1 MSKLKIDTIAAVSTP
16 AGRAAISL
24 IRVSGPDTFEILK
37 KVFKTGGK
45 KTFPLHYSAYF
56 GTIIEPE
63 TGYAADQVIV
73 TTYLAP
79 KSYTGENIAEIATHG
94 NPVVVSKVLSILFK
108 NGARQAEAGEFTRR
122 AFLNGKMDLLE
133 VEAVSQLL
141 YASSS
146 TQARLALNQLDGLP
160 SRFVAKIREEL
171 LQQLVQLE
179 ASLNFPEE
187 DIESIDEQALKE
199 NIHKMLSEL
208 TLFADNAKNGSL
220 ISEGLKVAIVGKPN
234 AGKSSL
240 MNYLLGRD
248 RAIVTDIPGTTRDTL
263 EESMV
268 IGNMPVKLIDTAGMR
283 KAEDSIEAIG
293 IERTEKAIDAAFA
306 VIGVFDGS
314 MPADS
319 EDRDVLNKLKSL
331 DKPVLMIQN
340 KADLPQ
346 KLESDFFDKDAK
358 IIKLSALKGE
368 GMSELVSV
376 LANLMK
382 TDGIGSL
389 EEMVLLGASQTNALD
404 KALTALKRAE
414 DGIGNMYQDMLA
426 IDLEE
431 AVRELGRVN
440 GETVDVN
447 TLDMIFERFC
457 IGK

>member
-1 MSKLKIDTIAAVSTP
+1 MSKIKIDTIAALSTP
-16 AGRAAISL
+16 AGRAAISM
-24 IRVSGPDTFEILK
+24 IRLSGPDTFEILK

-45 KTFPLHYSAYF
+45 RAFPLHYSAYF
-56 GTIIEPE
+56 GNIIDPE
-63 TGYAADQVIV
+63 SGYVADQVIV
-73 TTYLAP
+73 NTYISP
-79 KSYTGENIAEIATHG
+79 KSYTGEDLAEISTHG

-108 NGARQAEAGEFTRR
+108 NGARQAEKGEFTRR

-133 VEAVSQLL
+133 VEALSQLL

-160 SRFVAKIREEL
+160 SKFVAKVREEL
-171 LQQLVQLE
+171 LEQLVQLE
-179 ASLNFPEE
+179 ASLNFPE
-187 DIESIDEQALKE
+187 DAIESIDEKALK
-199 NIHKMLSEL
+199 ISLQKILSEL
-208 TLFADNAKNGSL
+208 YIFADNAKNGSL
-220 ISEGLKVAIVGKPN
+220 ISEGLKIAIVGKPN

-263 EESMV
+263 EES
-268 IGNMPVKLIDTAGMR
+268 IILGSMPVKLIDTAGLR
-283 KAEDSIEAIG
+283 KAENDIEAIG
-293 IERTEKAIDAAFA
+293 IERTEKAIDTSFA

-314 MPADS
+314 KPSDS
-319 EDRDVLNKLKSL
+319 EDVSVLKRLKSL
-331 DKPVLMIQN
+331 DKPVLIIQN
-340 KADLPQ
+340 KSDLPQ
-346 KLESDFFDKDAK
+346 KLEPEFLEGLKV
-358 IIKLSALKGE
+358 IKSSATKGE
-368 GMSELVSV
+368 GMSDLINSITEL
-376 LANLMK
+376 LK
-382 TDGIGSL
+382 TQGLGSL

-414 DGIGNMYQDMLA
+414 EGIGNMYQDMLS

>member
-1 MSKLKIDTIAAVSTP
+1 MSKIKIDTIAALSTP
-16 AGRAAISL
+16 AGRAAISM
-24 IRVSGPDTFEILK
+24 IRLSGPDTFEILK

-45 KTFPLHYSAYF
+45 RAFPLHYSAYF
-56 GTIIEPE
+56 GNIIDPE
-63 TGYAADQVIV
+63 SGYVADQVIV
-73 TTYLAP
+73 NTYISP
-79 KSYTGENIAEIATHG
+79 KSYTGEDLAEISTHG
-94 NPVVVSKVLSILFK
+94 NPVIVSKVLSILFK
-108 NGARQAEAGEFTRR
+108 NGARQAEKGEFTRR

-133 VEAVSQLL
+133 VEALSQLL
-141 YASSS
+141 YASST

-160 SRFVAKIREEL
+160 SKYIAKIREEIL
-171 LQQLVQLE
+171 EQLVQLE
-179 ASLNFPEE
+179 ASLNFPE
-187 DIESIDEQALKE
+187 DAIESIDENALK
-199 NIHKMLSEL
+199 IKLQKILSEL
-208 TLFADNAKNGSL
+208 CIFAENARNGTL

-263 EESMV
+263 EESII
-268 IGNMPVKLIDTAGMR
+268 IGSMPVKLIDTAGLR
-283 KAEDSIEAIG
+283 KAENDIEAIG
-293 IERTEKAIDAAFA
+293 IERTEKAIDTAFA

-314 MPADS
+314 KPSDS
-319 EDRDVLNKLKSL
+319 EDISVLKRLKSL
-331 DKPVLMIQN
+331 NKPVLIIQN
-340 KADLPQ
+340 KSDLPQ
-346 KLESDFFDKDAK
+346 KLEPDFLEGLN
-358 IIKLSALKGE
+358 IIKSSATKGE
-368 GMSELVSV
+368 GMS
-376 LANLMK
+376 NLINSLTEILK
-382 TDGIGSL
+382 TQGMDSL

-414 DGIGNMYQDMLA
+414 EGIGNIYQDMLA

>member
-1 MSKLKIDTIAAVSTP
+1 MSKIKIDTIAALSTP
-16 AGRAAISL
+16 AGRAAISM

-45 KTFPLHYSAYF
+45 RAFPLHYSAYF
-56 GTIIEPE
+56 GSIIEPE

-73 TTYLAP
+73 NTYLAP
-79 KSYTGENIAEIATHG
+79 KSYTGEDLAEISTHG

-108 NGARQAEAGEFTRR
+108 NGARQAEKGEFTRR

-133 VEAVSQLL
+133 VEALSQLL

-160 SRFVAKIREEL
+160 SKYIAKVREEL
-171 LQQLVQLE
+171 LNQLVQLE
-179 ASLNFPEE
+179 ASLNFPE
-187 DIESIDEQALKE
+187 DAIESIDEEALKVTLQK
-199 NIHKMLSEL
+199 ILSEL
-208 TLFADNAKNGSL
+208 VLFADNARNGSL

-263 EESMV
+263 EESLI
-268 IGNMPVKLIDTAGMR
+268 IGSMPVKLIDTAGMR
-283 KAEDSIEAIG
+283 KAENSIEAIG
-293 IERTEKAIDAAFA
+293 IERTEKAIDSAFA

-314 MPADS
+314 QESDE
-319 EDRDVLNKLKSL
+319 EDKAVLQRLKSL
-331 DKPVLMIQN
+331 DKPVLIIEN
-340 KADLPQ
+340 KSDLPN
-346 KLESDFFDKDAK
+346 KLEKEFLAGLKVIK
-358 IIKLSALKGE
+358 ISALKGE
-368 GMSELVSV
+368 GMAELISA
-376 LANLMK
+376 LTEILKA
-382 TDGIGSL
+382 DGIGSL

-414 DGIGNMYQDMLA
+414 AGIGNIYQDMLA

>member
-1 MSKLKIDTIAAVSTP
+1 MPKLKIDTIAAVSTP

-24 IRVSGPDTFEILK
+24 IRVSGPDAFDILK

-45 KTFPLHYSAYF
+45 RTFPLHYSAYF
-56 GTIIEPE
+56 GTIIEPD

-79 KSYTGENIAEIATHG
+79 KSYTGENLAEISTHG
-94 NPVVVSKVLSILFK
+94 NPVVVSKVLNILFK

-141 YASSS
+141 YASTS

-160 SRFVAKIREEL
+160 SKFVARVREDL
-171 LQQLVQLE
+171 LNQLVQLE
-179 ASLNFPEE
+179 ASLNFPE
-187 DIESIDEQALKE
+187 DAIESIDESALKVSLQKILAE
-199 NIHKMLSEL
+199 LS
-208 TLFADNAKNGSL
+208 LFAENAKNGSL
-220 ISEGLKVAIVGKPN
+220 ISDGLRVAIAGKPN

-263 EESMV
+263 EESFV
-268 IGNMPVKLIDTAGMR
+268 IGSMPVKLIDTAGMR
-283 KAEDSIEAIG
+283 KAEDAIEAIG
-293 IERTEKAIDAAFA
+293 IERTERAIDKAFA
-306 VIGVFDGS
+306 VLGVFDGS
-314 MPADS
+314 EEADE
-319 EDRDVLNKLKSL
+319 EDIKVLNRLKEL
-331 DKPVLMIQN
+331 DKPFLIIQN
-340 KADLPQ
+340 KSDLPQ
-346 KLESDFFDKDAK
+346 KLDEK
-358 IIKLSALKGE
+358 IFGENATVIKISALKGE
-368 GMSELVSV
+368 GMSELISA
-376 LANLMK
+376 LSGILK
-382 TDGIGSL
+382 TDGMASL
-389 EEMVLLGASQTNALD
+389 EDMVLLGAQQTLALD
-404 KALTALKRAE
+404 KALTALRRAE
-414 DGIGNMYQDMLA
+414 QGIGNMYQDMLA

>member
-1 MSKLKIDTIAAVSTP
+1 MSKIKIDTIAAVSTP

-146 TQARLALNQLDGLP
+146 TQARMALNQLDGLP
-160 SRFVAKIREEL
+160 SKFVAKIREEL

-187 DIESIDEQALKE
+187 DIESIDEQALKG
-199 NIHKMLSEL
+199 NIHKMLTEL
-208 TLFADNAKNGSL
+208 TLFADNARNGSL
-220 ISEGLKVAIVGKPN
+220 VSEGLKVAIVGKPN

-240 MNYLLGRD
+240 MNFLLGRD

-263 EESMV
+263 EESLM
-268 IGNMPVKLIDTAGMR
+268 IGNMPVRLIDTAGMR
-283 KAEDSIEAIG
+283 EAEDSIEAIG
-293 IERTEKAIDAAFA
+293 IERTEKAIDTAFA

-314 MPADS
+314 KPS
-319 EDRDVLNKLKSL
+319 EKEDEEVLQKLKGL
-331 DKPVLMIQN
+331 DKPVLYLQN
-340 KADLPQ
+340 KGDLPQ
-346 KLESDFFDKDAK
+346 QLEADFFGEGANV
-358 IIKLSALKGE
+358 IKLSALKGE
-368 GMSELVSV
+368 GMADLLEALTKI
-376 LANLMK
+376 LK

-389 EEMVLLGASQTNALD
+389 EDMVLLGASQTIALD

>member
-1 MSKLKIDTIAAVSTP
+1 MSKIKIDTIAALSTP
-16 AGRAAISL
+16 AGRAAISM
-24 IRVSGPDTFEILK
+24 IRISGPDTFEILK

-45 KTFPLHYSAYF
+45 RAFPLHYSAYF
-56 GTIIEPE
+56 GNIIDPE
-63 TGYAADQVIV
+63 SGYVADQVIV
-73 TTYLAP
+73 NTYISP
-79 KSYTGENIAEIATHG
+79 KSYTGEDLAEISTHG
-94 NPVVVSKVLSILFK
+94 NPVIVSKVLSILFK
-108 NGARQAEAGEFTRR
+108 NGARQAEKGEFTRR

-133 VEAVSQLL
+133 VEALSQLL

-160 SRFVAKIREEL
+160 SKYIAKIREEL
-171 LQQLVQLE
+171 LEQLVQLE
-179 ASLNFPEE
+179 ASLNFPE
-187 DIESIDEQALKE
+187 DSIESIDEKALKVSLQK
-199 NIHKMLSEL
+199 ILSEL
-208 TLFADNAKNGSL
+208 SIFAENAKNGSL

-263 EESMV
+263 EES
-268 IGNMPVKLIDTAGMR
+268 IILGSMPVKLIDTAGLR
-283 KAEDSIEAIG
+283 KAENDIEAIG
-293 IERTEKAIDAAFA
+293 IERTEKAINSAFA

-314 MPADS
+314 KPSDS
-319 EDRDVLNKLKSL
+319 EDISVLKRLKSL
-331 DKPVLMIQN
+331 DKPVLIIQN
-340 KADLPQ
+340 KSDLPQ
-346 KLESDFFDKDAK
+346 KLEPEFLEGLS
-358 IIKLSALKGE
+358 IIKSSATKGE
-368 GMSELVSV
+368 GMSELINS
-376 LANLMK
+376 LTELLK
-382 TDGIGSL
+382 TQGIGSL

-414 DGIGNMYQDMLA
+414 KGIGMIYQDMLS

>member
-1 MSKLKIDTIAAVSTP
+1 MSKLKIETIAALSTA
-16 AGRAAISL
+16 AGRAAISM

-37 KVFKTGGK
+37 KVFKPGGK
-45 KTFPLHYSAYF
+45 RTFPLHYSAYF

-63 TGYAADQVIV
+63 TGYVADQVIV
-73 TTYLAP
+73 NTYLAP
-79 KSYTGENIAEIATHG
+79 KSYTGENLAEISTHG

-108 NGARQAEAGEFTRR
+108 NGARQAEKGEFTRR

-133 VEAVSQLL
+133 VEALSQLL

-146 TQARLALNQLDGLP
+146 TQARLALTQLDGLP
-160 SRFVAKIREEL
+160 SRYIAKIREEL
-171 LQQLVQLE
+171 LGQLVQLE
-179 ASLNFPEE
+179 ASLNFPE
-187 DIESIDEQALKE
+187 DSIESINEEVLKTSLQK
-199 NIHKMLSEL
+199 ILSEL
-208 TLFADNAKNGSL
+208 KLFANNAKNGSL

-263 EESMV
+263 EESLI
-268 IGNMPVKLIDTAGMR
+268 IGSMPVKLIDTAGLR
-283 KAEDSIEAIG
+283 KAENSIEVIG
-293 IERTEKAIDAAFA
+293 IERTEKAIEQAFA

-314 MPADS
+314 READN
-319 EDRDVLNKLKSL
+319 EDKVVLEKLKSL
-331 DKPVLMIQN
+331 NKPVILVEN
-340 KADLPQ
+340 KSDLPQ
-346 KLESDFFDKDAK
+346 KLESDFLEGFKVIK
-358 IIKLSALKGE
+358 ISALQGE
-368 GMSELVSV
+368 GMSNLVDA
-376 LANLMK
+376 LTEILK
-382 TDGIGSL
+382 TVGISSL
-389 EEMVLLGASQTNALD
+389 EEMVLLGATQTNALD
-404 KALTALKRAE
+404 KALSALERAE
-414 DGIGNMYQDMLA
+414 EGIGNIYQDMLA

>member
-1 MSKLKIDTIAAVSTP
+1 MSKIKIDTIAALSTP
-16 AGRAAISL
+16 AGRAAISM

-45 KTFPLHYSAYF
+45 RAFPLHYSAYF
-56 GTIIEPE
+56 GSIIEPE

-73 TTYLAP
+73 NTYLSP
-79 KSYTGENIAEIATHG
+79 KSYTGEDLAEISTHG

-108 NGARQAEAGEFTRR
+108 NGARQAEKGEFTRR

-133 VEAVSQLL
+133 VEALSQLL

-160 SRFVAKIREEL
+160 SKFVAKIREEL
-171 LQQLVQLE
+171 LSQLVQLE
-179 ASLNFPEE
+179 ASLNFPE
-187 DIESIDEQALKE
+187 DAIESIDEDALK
-199 NIHKMLSEL
+199 ISLKKILSEL
-208 TLFADNAKNGSL
+208 TLFADNARNGSL

-263 EESMV
+263 EESLI
-268 IGNMPVKLIDTAGMR
+268 IGSMPVKLIDTAGMR
-283 KAEDSIEAIG
+283 KAENSIEAIG
-293 IERTEKAIDAAFA
+293 IERTEKAIDSSFA

-314 MPADS
+314 QKSDD
-319 EDRDVLNKLKSL
+319 EDKAVLKRLKSL
-331 DKPVLMIQN
+331 DKPVLIIQN
-340 KADLPQ
+340 KSDLPNQ
-346 KLESDFFDKDAK
+346 LEKEFLSGLKV
-358 IIKLSALKGE
+358 INVSALKGE
-368 GMSELVSV
+368 GMAELISA
-376 LANLMK
+376 LTELLKA
-382 TDGIGSL
+382 DGIGSL

-404 KALTALKRAE
+404 KALAALKRAE
-414 DGIGNMYQDMLA
+414 EGIGNIYQDMLA